1 LVAKEFGLAPISNL
15 VEHRF
20 PPFPSFQYTTTN
32 LCAST
37 ISTSTKQPLQRTPK
51 NNNNNMCFGKRDS
64 VSASSFSSSSSDEPH
79 ARPIELATIS
89 RSPGTNR
96 ATANMPQ
103 QAPQRAASRETIR
116 FVEEVNITCDDQH
129 KAAKK

>member
-1 LVAKEFGLAPISNL
+1 
-15 VEHRF
+15 
-20 PPFPSFQYTTTN
+20 
-32 LCAST
+32 
-37 ISTSTKQPLQRTPK
+37 
-51 NNNNNMCFGKRDS
+51 MCFGKRDS

-79 ARPIELATIS
+79 ARPIELATIL

-103 QAPQRAASRETIR
+103 QAPRGAAGRETIR

-129 KAAKK
+129 NKELIAFNTAISSTAQNSFLFLEIQTSKSSILLEKGKVSL

>member
-1 LVAKEFGLAPISNL
+1 
-15 VEHRF
+15 
-20 PPFPSFQYTTTN
+20 
-32 LCAST
+32 
-37 ISTSTKQPLQRTPK
+37 
-51 NNNNNMCFGKRDS
+51 MCFGKRDS

-129 KAAKK
+129 KAGSLFHLRAEIQTSKSSILLEKGKVPL